1 MVRTRVEVQE
11 QTQVGD
17 ALVRGLMRAQLGL
30 ALRLAAVVVG
40 LIGAI
45 PLLNALF
52 PELGS
57 ITVFGVRLNWLVLA
71 ALVYPLMYGIG
82 WFYVRAGRTGR
93 AGLRRRRRLRAVTGS
108 ALTAAALLTPRRW
121 PPWRSAPTVSA
132 SRAPPPTSWSRPAPS
147 GRRWNAAA
155 ISGEYL
161 SAASFLGVAGLIAKY
176 GADAL
181 WYPVGFTAGYLGLL
195 LFVAAP
201 LRRSGAYTVP
211 DFAEF
216 RLGSP
221 RLRKMAM
228 LVVVVICVFYL
239 VPQYQGAGL
248 ALKTLLGIP
257 VWLGPLAVGA
267 IVITNVVAGGMR
279 SITFVQAFQYWLK
292 LTAVAIPALALAGL
306 FLTDRGGELGG
317 PLPPTVQQ
325 DTTVE
330 IETDVVVQV
339 AEPGGISVTGTFDG
353 RPVQDVTIGPAGEH
367 TLGAG
372 STLSLSAGAAT
383 PVVAG
388 TPSAGTDWIASG
400 GGLGGHHPLY
410 QVLSIM
416 VATFLG
422 TMGLPHVLVRF
433 YTNPDGRAA
442 RRTALTVI
450 ALLSLFYLFP
460 TLLGVF
466 SRLYVPQ
473 LLITGTAD
481 AAVLLAPESA
491 IAGAAGQLLAR
502 AGGRRCDRG
511 VPGDV
516 VGSAGQFRRRAG
528 HRRAAGP
535 GPRFPGRGGG
545 RRSDPDPVGAGRFR
559 RTGTVPQCRAGLR
572 RRGVD
577 AVSAAGARHLV
588 ARADRG
594 RGDVGAGR
602 RRPVVRRRGHRRGGR
617 RGGRGRAGRL
627 AGSAGRLSAPTI

>member
-1 MVRTRVEVQE
+1 MTN
-11 QTQVGD
+11 T
-17 ALVRGLMRAQLGL
+17 
-30 ALRLAAVVVG
+30 
-40 LIGAI
+40 
-45 PLLNALF
+45 
-52 PELGS
+52 
-57 ITVFGVRLNWLVLA
+57 
-71 ALVYPLMYGIG
+71 
-82 WFYVRAGRTGR
+82 
-93 AGLRRRRRLRAVTGS
+93 
-108 ALTAAALLTPRRW
+108 ALTAAALI
-121 PPWRSAPTVSA
+121 AAAVATVAIGAYGVRFSRTTSDFLVA
-132 SRAPPPTSWSRPAPS
+132 SRTVGS
-147 GRRWNAAA
+147 RWNAAA

-216 RLGSP
+216 RLGSA
-221 RLRKMAM
+221 RLRKVAM
-228 LVVVVICVFYL
+228 LVVVVICIFYL

-257 VWLGPLAVGA
+257 VWWGPLAVGA

-325 DTTVE
+325 NTTVE

-339 AEPGGISVTGTFDG
+339 AVPAGITVTGLLDDRQVADAALG
-353 RPVQDVTIGPAGEH
+353 SAGEH

-372 STLSLSAGAAT
+372 STLNLAAGAAT

-388 TPSAGTDWIASG
+388 TPSAGSDWIASG
-400 GGLGGHHPLY
+400 GGLGGDHPMY
-410 QVLSIM
+410 QVVSII

-442 RRTALTVI
+442 RRTALAVI

-481 AAVLLAPESA
+481 AAVLLAPGSA
-491 IAGAAGQLLAR
+491 IAGPAGQLLA
-502 AGGRRCDRG
+502 AL
-511 VPGDV
+511 V
-516 VGSAGQFRRRAG
+516 
-528 HRRAAGP
+528 
-535 GPRFPGRGGG
+535 
-545 RRSDPDPVGAGRFR
+545 
-559 RTGTVPQCRAGLR
+559 
-572 RRGVD
+572 
-577 AVSAAGARHLV
+577 AAGAIAAFLATSSGLLV
-588 ARADRG
+588 SFAGALATDVLPG
-594 RGDVGAGR
+594 R
-602 RRPVVRRRGHRRGGR
+602 VRDF
-617 RGGRGRAGRL
+617 RL
-627 AGSAGRLSAPTI
+627 AAVIGGLIPIPLALAASGGLELSRSVGLAFAVAASTLCPLLVLGIWWRGLTAMGATCGLAIGGLLSGGAVTVAVAGGIDEDVLGGWPAVLIGYPAAVSVPLAFATMIVVSRLTRAAVPADVAQTFARMHVPENLGMVIERVPRG